1 MAKKKKPKLKGAAAY
16 KADLT
21 ERGLT
26 TVVDDVRKKIEQRT
40 KRRADVTTVL
50 SKARSY

>member
-1 MAKKKKPKLKGAAAY
+1 MAKGKKKKAKGAAAY
-16 KADLT
+16 KERLET
-21 ERGLT
+21 RGLT
-26 TVVDDVRKKIEQRT
+26 TVVDDVRKRVAERT

>member
-1 MAKKKKPKLKGAAAY
+1 VAKKKKGPKGAAAY
-16 KADLT
+16 KANL
-21 ERGLT
+21 EQRGLT
-26 TVVDDVRKKIEQRT
+26 TVVDDVRKKIAQRT